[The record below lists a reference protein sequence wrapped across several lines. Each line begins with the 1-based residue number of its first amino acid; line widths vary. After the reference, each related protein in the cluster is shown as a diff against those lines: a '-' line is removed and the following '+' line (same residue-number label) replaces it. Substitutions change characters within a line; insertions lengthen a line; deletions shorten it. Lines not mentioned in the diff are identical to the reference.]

1 MKNRKTENSIR
12 EEVMKSKPD
21 NIEGILR
28 QCGKQEDIISVK
40 RTGNTKKTGWL
51 KTACCIA
58 AALVILAVGAF
69 AANGIISKPVTV
81 ISLDVNPSIE
91 LKLRGSGRVA
101 QAKALN
107 DDAQKLLEGMEL
119 EGTDKNTAVNA
130 IIGSM
135 VRAGYLNSLS
145 NSVLVTVEGK
155 NASGIEK
162 EIVEIINGILA
173 QSINGGAV
181 VGQKLTKSGEAAL
194 LAQRHGISEGKAQLV
209 LEVAR
214 LNPLLVPDELA
225 KLSINELN
233 VLLSAKNAQT
243 DLSKSGQASTK
254 AYIGAEKALEI
265 ALTHAGVQ
273 KGAVKDI
280 EVELDFKRGI
290 MVYEVEFKTGGME
303 YEHLINAITGEIIE
317 DKQKLDDDNDDV
329 IVPENAINAQKA
341 RGIALEHAGV
351 AAENVT
357 DFEIDLDRKNGV
369 AVYEVEFRAGD
380 TEYDYVINAQTG
392 EVISFKK
399 KQEKNT
405 SAPEQQA
412 EITPAK
418 AGEIAFEHAKVSRG
432 EAADYRSKLE
442 NEDGVWVYEIEFR
455 VGNTEY
461 EYEIDAETGRIIS
474 AEKETKNETAQGGE
488 TRLTGS
494 QAVAKALE
502 HAGLK
507 ASQVKELECELDYED
522 GKPVYEIEFKYGD
535 TEYEYEI
542 SAYDGSVVSS
552 KTEKDD

>member
-21 NIEGILR
+21 NLDGILR

-40 RTGNTKKTGWL
+40 RAGGTKKMGWL

-58 AALVILAVGAF
+58 AALVLMAVGVF

-155 NASGIEK
+155 NASGVEK
-162 EIVEIINGILA
+162 EIMEIINGILA

-214 LNPLLVPDELA
+214 LNPMLVPDELA

-233 VLLSAKNAQT
+233 VLLSAKEAQT
-243 DLSKSGQASTK
+243 EVSKSGEVSTK

-317 DKQKLDDDNDDV
+317 DKQKLDDDDD
-329 IVPENAINAQKA
+329 ITVPENAINAQKA

-399 KQEKNT
+399 KQEKST

-455 VGNTEY
+455 VGKTEY

-474 AEKETKNETAQGGE
+474 AEKETKNEAAGGGE
-488 TRLTGS
+488 VKLTGS
-494 QAVAKALE
+494 QAVAEALE
-502 HAGLK
+502 RAGLS

-522 GKPVYEIEFKYGD
+522 GKPIYEIEFKYGN

>member
-21 NIEGILR
+21 NLDGILR

-40 RTGNTKKTGWL
+40 RAGGTKKMGWL

-155 NASGIEK
+155 NASGVEK
-162 EIVEIINGILA
+162 EIMEIINGILA

-214 LNPLLVPDELA
+214 LNPMLVPDELA

-233 VLLSAKNAQT
+233 VLLSAKEAQT
-243 DLSKSGQASTK
+243 EVSKSGEVSTK

-265 ALTHAGVQ
+265 ALAHAGVQ

-317 DKQKLDDDNDDV
+317 DKQKLDDDDD
-329 IVPENAINAQKA
+329 ITVPENAINAQKA

-369 AVYEVEFRAGD
+369 TVYEVEFRAGD

-399 KQEKNT
+399 KQDKNT

-412 EITPAK
+412 EITPVK

-442 NEDGVWVYEIEFR
+442 NEDGLWVYEIEFR
-455 VGNTEY
+455 VGKTEY

-474 AEKETKNETAQGGE
+474 AEKETKNEAAGGGE
-488 TRLTGS
+488 VKLTGS

>member
-21 NIEGILR
+21 NLEGILR

-58 AALVILAVGAF
+58 AALVILAVGVF

-162 EIVEIINGILA
+162 EIMEIINGILA

-214 LNPLLVPDELA
+214 LNPMLVPDELA

-243 DLSKSGQASTK
+243 DLSKSGEVSTK

-265 ALTHAGVQ
+265 ALAHAGVQ

-317 DKQKLDDDNDDV
+317 DKQKLDDDGDDA

-341 RGIALEHAGV
+341 RSIAFEHAGV

-369 AVYEVEFRAGD
+369 TVYEVEFRAGD

-392 EVISFKK
+392 EVVSFKK
-399 KQEKNT
+399 KREAAST
-405 SAPEQQA
+405 PEQKA
-412 EITPAK
+412 EITPAR
-418 AGEIAFEHAKVSRG
+418 AGEIAFEHAGVSRS

-442 NEDGVWVYEIEFR
+442 NEDGLWVYEIEFR
-455 VGNTEY
+455 AGKTEY

-474 AEKETKNETAQGGE
+474 AEKETKNEAAGGGE
-488 TRLTGS
+488 VKLTGS

>member
-21 NIEGILR
+21 NLDGILR

-40 RTGNTKKTGWL
+40 RAGGTKKMGWL

-58 AALVILAVGAF
+58 AALVLMAVGVF

-155 NASGIEK
+155 NASGVEK
-162 EIVEIINGILA
+162 EIMEIINGILA

-214 LNPLLVPDELA
+214 LNPMLVPDELA

-233 VLLSAKNAQT
+233 VLLSAKEAQT
-243 DLSKSGQASTK
+243 EVSKSGEVSTK

-265 ALTHAGVQ
+265 ALAHAGVQ

-317 DKQKLDDDNDDV
+317 DKQKLDDDDD
-329 IVPENAINAQKA
+329 ITVPENAINAQKA

-392 EVISFKK
+392 EVVSFKK
-399 KQEKNT
+399 KREAAST
-405 SAPEQQA
+405 PEQQA

-442 NEDGVWVYEIEFR
+442 NEDGLWVYEIEFR
-455 VGNTEY
+455 VGKTEY

-474 AEKETKNETAQGGE
+474 AEKETKNEAAGGGE
-488 TRLTGS
+488 VKLTGS

-502 HAGLK
+502 HAGLS

>member
-21 NIEGILR
+21 NLDGILR

-40 RTGNTKKTGWL
+40 RAGGTKKMGWL

-58 AALVILAVGAF
+58 AALVLMAVGVF

-155 NASGIEK
+155 NASGVEK

-214 LNPLLVPDELA
+214 LNPMLVPDELA

-233 VLLSAKNAQT
+233 VLLSAKEAQT
-243 DLSKSGQASTK
+243 EVSKSGEVSTK

-317 DKQKLDDDNDDV
+317 DKQKLDDDDD
-329 IVPENAINAQKA
+329 ITVPENAINAQKA

-369 AVYEVEFRAGD
+369 ALYEVEFRAGD

-412 EITPAK
+412 EITPVK

-432 EAADYRSKLE
+432 EAVDYRSKLE

-474 AEKETKNETAQGGE
+474 AEKETKNETGQGGGE
-488 TRLTGS
+488 VKLTGS
-494 QAVAKALE
+494 QAVAEALE
-502 HAGLK
+502 RAGLS

-522 GKPVYEIEFKYGD
+522 GKPIYEIEFKYGN

>member
-155 NASGIEK
+155 NASGVEK
-162 EIVEIINGILA
+162 EIMEIINGILA

-214 LNPLLVPDELA
+214 LNPMLVPDELA

-233 VLLSAKNAQT
+233 VLLSAKEAQT
-243 DLSKSGQASTK
+243 EVSKSGEVSTK

-265 ALTHAGVQ
+265 ALAHAGVQ

-341 RGIALEHAGV
+341 R
-351 AAENVT
+351 
-357 DFEIDLDRKNGV
+357 
-369 AVYEVEFRAGD
+369 
-380 TEYDYVINAQTG
+380 
-392 EVISFKK
+392 S
-399 KQEKNT
+399 
-405 SAPEQQA
+405 
-412 EITPAK
+412 
-418 AGEIAFEHAKVSRG
+418 IAFEHAGVSRS

-442 NEDGVWVYEIEFR
+442 NEDGLWVYEIEFR
-455 VGNTEY
+455 VGKTEY

-474 AEKETKNETAQGGE
+474 AEKETKNEAAGGGE
-488 TRLTGS
+488 VKLTGS

-507 ASQVKELECELDYED
+507 AAQVKELECELDYED

>member
-21 NIEGILR
+21 NLEGILR

-58 AALVILAVGAF
+58 AALVILAVGVF

-155 NASGIEK
+155 NASGVEK
-162 EIVEIINGILA
+162 EIMEIINGILA

-181 VGQKLTKSGEAAL
+181 VGQKLTKSGEAVL

-214 LNPLLVPDELA
+214 LNPMLVPDELA

-243 DLSKSGQASTK
+243 DLSKSGEVSTK

-265 ALTHAGVQ
+265 ALAHAGVQ

-341 RGIALEHAGV
+341 RSIAFEHAGV

-369 AVYEVEFRAGD
+369 TVYEVEFRAGD

-392 EVISFKK
+392 EVVSFKK
-399 KQEKNT
+399 KREAAST
-405 SAPEQQA
+405 PEQKA

-418 AGEIAFEHAKVSRG
+418 AGEIAFEHAGVSRG

-442 NEDGVWVYEIEFR
+442 NEDGLWVYEIEFR
-455 VGNTEY
+455 VGKTEY

-474 AEKETKNETAQGGE
+474 AEKETKNEAAGGGE
-488 TRLTGS
+488 VKLTGS

-507 ASQVKELECELDYED
+507 AAQVKELECELDYED

>member
-21 NIEGILR
+21 NLDGILR

-40 RTGNTKKTGWL
+40 RAGGTKKTGWL

-58 AALVILAVGAF
+58 AALVLMAVGVF

-214 LNPLLVPDELA
+214 LNPMLVPDELA

-317 DKQKLDDDNDDV
+317 DKQKLDDDDD
-329 IVPENAINAQKA
+329 ITVPENAINAQKA

-369 AVYEVEFRAGD
+369 TVYEVEFRAGD

-392 EVISFKK
+392 EVVSFKK
-399 KQEKNT
+399 KREAAST
-405 SAPEQQA
+405 PEQKA

-418 AGEIAFEHAKVSRG
+418 AGEIAFEHAGVSRG

-442 NEDGVWVYEIEFR
+442 NEDGLWVYEIEFH
-455 VGNTEY
+455 VGKTEY

-474 AEKETKNETAQGGE
+474 AEKETKNEAAGGGE
-488 TRLTGS
+488 VKLTGS

>member
-58 AALVILAVGAF
+58 AALVILAVGVF

-155 NASGIEK
+155 NASGVEK
-162 EIVEIINGILA
+162 EIMEIINGILA

-194 LAQRHGISEGKAQLV
+194 LAQRHGITEGKAQLV

-214 LNPLLVPDELA
+214 LNPMLVPDELA

-233 VLLSAKNAQT
+233 VLLSAKEAQT
-243 DLSKSGQASTK
+243 EVSKSGEVSTK

-265 ALTHAGVQ
+265 ALAHAGVQ

-290 MVYEVEFKTGGME
+290 MVYEVKFKTGGME

-317 DKQKLDDDNDDV
+317 DKQKLDDDNDDA

-341 RGIALEHAGV
+341 RSIAFEHAGV

-369 AVYEVEFRAGD
+369 TVYEVEFRAGD

-392 EVISFKK
+392 EVVSFKK
-399 KQEKNT
+399 KREAAST
-405 SAPEQQA
+405 PEQKA

-418 AGEIAFEHAKVSRG
+418 AGEIAFEHAGVSRG

-442 NEDGVWVYEIEFR
+442 NEDGLWVYEIEFR
-455 VGNTEY
+455 VGKTEY

-474 AEKETKNETAQGGE
+474 AEKETKNEAAGGGE
-488 TRLTGS
+488 VKLTGS

-507 ASQVKELECELDYED
+507 AAQVKELECELDYED
-522 GKPVYEIEFKYGD
+522 GKLVYEIEFKYGD

>member
-21 NIEGILR
+21 NLEGILR

-40 RTGNTKKTGWL
+40 RARGTKKTGWL

-58 AALVILAVGAF
+58 AALVLMAVGVF

-155 NASGIEK
+155 NASGVEK
-162 EIVEIINGILA
+162 EIMEIINGILA

-214 LNPLLVPDELA
+214 LNPMLVPDELA

-233 VLLSAKNAQT
+233 VLLSAKEAQT
-243 DLSKSGQASTK
+243 EVSKSGEVSTK

-265 ALTHAGVQ
+265 ALAHAGVQ

-317 DKQKLDDDNDDV
+317 DRQKLDDDDD
-329 IVPENAINAQKA
+329 ITVPENAINAQKA

-369 AVYEVEFRAGD
+369 TVYEVEFRAGD

-392 EVISFKK
+392 EVVSFKK
-399 KQEKNT
+399 KREAAST
-405 SAPEQQA
+405 PEQKA

-418 AGEIAFEHAKVSRG
+418 AGEIAFEHAGVSRG

-442 NEDGVWVYEIEFR
+442 NEDGLWVYEIEFR
-455 VGNTEY
+455 VGKTEY

-474 AEKETKNETAQGGE
+474 AEKETKNEAAGGGE
-488 TRLTGS
+488 VKLTGS

>member
-155 NASGIEK
+155 NASGVEK
-162 EIVEIINGILA
+162 EIMEIINGILA

-214 LNPLLVPDELA
+214 LNPMLVPDELA

-243 DLSKSGQASTK
+243 DLSKSGEVSTK

-265 ALTHAGVQ
+265 ALAHAGVQ

-317 DKQKLDDDNDDV
+317 DKQKLDDDGDDA

-341 RGIALEHAGV
+341 RSIAFEHAGV

-369 AVYEVEFRAGD
+369 TVYEVEFRAGD

-392 EVISFKK
+392 EVVSFKK
-399 KQEKNT
+399 KREAAST
-405 SAPEQQA
+405 PEQKA

-418 AGEIAFEHAKVSRG
+418 AGEIAFEHAGVSRG

-442 NEDGVWVYEIEFR
+442 NEDGLWVYEIEFR
-455 VGNTEY
+455 VGKTEY

-474 AEKETKNETAQGGE
+474 AEKETKNEAAGGGE
-488 TRLTGS
+488 VKLTGS

-507 ASQVKELECELDYED
+507 AKELECELDYED

>member
-21 NIEGILR
+21 NLDGILR

-40 RTGNTKKTGWL
+40 RAGGTKKMGWL

-58 AALVILAVGAF
+58 AALVLMAVGVF

-214 LNPLLVPDELA
+214 LNPMLVPDELA

-265 ALTHAGVQ
+265 ALAHAGVQ

-317 DKQKLDDDNDDV
+317 DKQKLDDDDD
-329 IVPENAINAQKA
+329 ITVPENAINPQKA
-341 RGIALEHAGV
+341 RGIALEHAGA

-369 AVYEVEFRAGD
+369 AVYEVEFRTGD

-405 SAPEQQA
+405 SAPEQKT

-455 VGNTEY
+455 VGKTEY

-488 TRLTGS
+488 IRLTGS
-494 QAVAKALE
+494 QAAAKALE
-502 HAGLK
+502 HAGLS

-522 GKPVYEIEFKYGD
+522 GKPVYEIEFKYGN

-552 KTEKDD
+552 KNEKDD

>member
-21 NIEGILR
+21 NLEGILR

-40 RTGNTKKTGWL
+40 RTQSAKKTGWL

-58 AALVILAVGAF
+58 AALVILAVGVF

-107 DDAQKLLEGMEL
+107 EDAQKLLEGMEL

-162 EIVEIINGILA
+162 EIMEIIEGALSK
-173 QSINGGAV
+173 SIDGGAV
-181 VGQKLTKSGEAAL
+181 VGQELAAGSEAEE
-194 LAQRHGISEGKAQLV
+194 LAQKHGISRGKAQLV

-214 LNPLLVPDELA
+214 LNPMLVPDELA

-233 VLLSAKNAQT
+233 VLLSATNAQT
-243 DLSKSGQASTK
+243 EVNKSGEVSTK

-265 ALTHAGVQ
+265 SLAHAGVQ

-317 DKQKLDDDNDDV
+317 DKQKLDDDDDDAL
-329 IVPENAINAQKA
+329 VPENAINAQKA
-341 RGIALEHAGV
+341 RSIAFEHAGI

-369 AVYEVEFRAGD
+369 TVYEAEFRAGD
-380 TEYDYVINAQTG
+380 IKYDYVINAQTG
-392 EVISFKK
+392 ETVSFKK
-399 KQEKNT
+399 KQEKAA
-405 SAPEQQA
+405 SMPEQKT

-418 AGEIAFEHAKVSRG
+418 AGEIAFEHAKVSRS

-442 NEDGVWVYEIEFR
+442 NEDDLWVYEIEFR
-455 VGNTEY
+455 VGKTEY
-461 EYEIDAETGRIIS
+461 EYEIDAQTGRIIS
-474 AEKETKNETAQGGE
+474 AEKETKGE
-488 TRLTGS
+488 AAGDGEVRLTGS

-502 HAGLK
+502 HAGFE
-507 ASQVKELECELDYED
+507 ASQAKELECELDYED

-542 SAYDGSVVSS
+542 SAYDGSVVS
-552 KTEKDD
+552 

>member
-21 NIEGILR
+21 NLDGILR

-40 RTGNTKKTGWL
+40 RAGGTKKMGWL

-155 NASGIEK
+155 NASGVEK
-162 EIVEIINGILA
+162 EIMEIINGILA

-214 LNPLLVPDELA
+214 LNPMLVPDELA

-233 VLLSAKNAQT
+233 VLLSAKEAQT
-243 DLSKSGQASTK
+243 EVSKSGEVSTK

-265 ALTHAGVQ
+265 ALAHAGVQ

-317 DKQKLDDDNDDV
+317 DKQKLDDDDD
-329 IVPENAINAQKA
+329 ITVPENAINAQKA

-369 AVYEVEFRAGD
+369 TVYEVEFRAGD

-399 KQEKNT
+399 KREAAST
-405 SAPEQQA
+405 PEQKA
-412 EITPAK
+412 EITPVK

-442 NEDGVWVYEIEFR
+442 NEDGLWVYEIEFR
-455 VGNTEY
+455 VGKTEY

-474 AEKETKNETAQGGE
+474 AEKETKNEAAGGGE
-488 TRLTGS
+488 VKLTGS

>member
-21 NIEGILR
+21 NLDGILR

-40 RTGNTKKTGWL
+40 RARGTKKTGWL

-58 AALVILAVGAF
+58 AALVLMAVGVF

-155 NASGIEK
+155 NASGVEK
-162 EIVEIINGILA
+162 EIMEIINGILA

-214 LNPLLVPDELA
+214 LNPMLVPDELA

-233 VLLSAKNAQT
+233 VLLSAKEAQT
-243 DLSKSGQASTK
+243 EVSKSGEVSTK

-265 ALTHAGVQ
+265 ALAHAGVQ

-317 DKQKLDDDNDDV
+317 DKQKLDDDDD
-329 IVPENAINAQKA
+329 ITVPENAINAQKA

-369 AVYEVEFRAGD
+369 ALYEVEFRAGD

-412 EITPAK
+412 EITPVK

-432 EAADYRSKLE
+432 EAVDYRSKLE

-455 VGNTEY
+455 VGKTEY

-474 AEKETKNETAQGGE
+474 AEKETKNEAAGGGE
-488 TRLTGS
+488 VKLTGS
-494 QAVAKALE
+494 QAVAEALE
-502 HAGLK
+502 RAGLS

-522 GKPVYEIEFKYGD
+522 GKPIYEIEFKYGN

>member
-1 MKNRKTENSIR
+1 MKNRKTENSIK

-155 NASGIEK
+155 NASGVEK
-162 EIVEIINGILA
+162 EIMEIINGILA

-214 LNPLLVPDELA
+214 LNPMLVPDELA

-233 VLLSAKNAQT
+233 VLLSAKEAQT
-243 DLSKSGQASTK
+243 EVSKSGEVSTK

-265 ALTHAGVQ
+265 ALAHAGVQ

-290 MVYEVEFKTGGME
+290 MVYEVEFKIGGME

-341 RGIALEHAGV
+341 RSIAFEHAGV

-369 AVYEVEFRAGD
+369 TVYEVEFRAGD

-392 EVISFKK
+392 EVVSFKK
-399 KQEKNT
+399 KREAAST
-405 SAPEQQA
+405 PEQKA

-418 AGEIAFEHAKVSRG
+418 AGEIAFEHAGVSRG

-442 NEDGVWVYEIEFR
+442 NEDGLWVYEIEFH
-455 VGNTEY
+455 VGKTEY

-474 AEKETKNETAQGGE
+474 AEKETKNEAAGGGE
-488 TRLTGS
+488 VKLTGS

-502 HAGLK
+502 HAGLS

>member
-21 NIEGILR
+21 NLDGILR

-40 RTGNTKKTGWL
+40 RARGTKKTGWL

-58 AALVILAVGAF
+58 AALVLMAVGVF

-155 NASGIEK
+155 NASGVEK
-162 EIVEIINGILA
+162 EIMEIINGILA

-194 LAQRHGISEGKAQLV
+194 LAQRHRRIREERRKLV

-214 LNPLLVPDELA
+214 LNPMLVPDELA

-233 VLLSAKNAQT
+233 VLLSAKEAQT
-243 DLSKSGQASTK
+243 EVSKSGEVSTK

-317 DKQKLDDDNDDV
+317 DKQKLDDDDD
-329 IVPENAINAQKA
+329 ITVPENAINAQKA

-369 AVYEVEFRAGD
+369 ALYEVEFRAGD

-432 EAADYRSKLE
+432 EAVDYRSKLE
-442 NEDGVWVYEIEFR
+442 NEERR
-455 VGNTEY
+455 VGYTRSNSAWATRNTNARSTPKP
-461 EYEIDAETGRIIS
+461 AE
-474 AEKETKNETAQGGE
+474 
-488 TRLTGS
+488 
-494 QAVAKALE
+494 
-502 HAGLK
+502 
-507 ASQVKELECELDYED
+507 
-522 GKPVYEIEFKYGD
+522 
-535 TEYEYEI
+535 
-542 SAYDGSVVSS
+542 
-552 KTEKDD
+552 

>member
-21 NIEGILR
+21 NLDGILR

-40 RTGNTKKTGWL
+40 RARGTKKTGWL

-58 AALVILAVGAF
+58 AALVLMAVGVF

-214 LNPLLVPDELA
+214 LNPMLVPDELA

-317 DKQKLDDDNDDV
+317 DRQKLDDDDD
-329 IVPENAINAQKA
+329 ITVPENAINAQKA

-399 KQEKNT
+399 KREAAST
-405 SAPEQQA
+405 PEQKA

-418 AGEIAFEHAKVSRG
+418 AGEIAFEHAGVSRG

-442 NEDGVWVYEIEFR
+442 NEDGLWVYEIEFR
-455 VGNTEY
+455 VGKTEY

-474 AEKETKNETAQGGE
+474 AEKETKNEAAGGGE
-488 TRLTGS
+488 VKLTGS

>member
-21 NIEGILR
+21 NLDGILR

-40 RTGNTKKTGWL
+40 RARGTKKTGWL

-58 AALVILAVGAF
+58 AALVLMAVGVF

-155 NASGIEK
+155 NASGVEK
-162 EIVEIINGILA
+162 EIMEIINGILA

-214 LNPLLVPDELA
+214 LNPMLVPDELA

-233 VLLSAKNAQT
+233 VLLSAKEAQT
-243 DLSKSGQASTK
+243 EVSKSGEVSTK

-317 DKQKLDDDNDDV
+317 DKQKLDDDDD
-329 IVPENAINAQKA
+329 ITVPENAINAQKA

-369 AVYEVEFRAGD
+369 ALYEVEFRAGD

-412 EITPAK
+412 EITPVK

-432 EAADYRSKLE
+432 EAVDYRSKLE

-474 AEKETKNETAQGGE
+474 AEKETKNEAAQGGE
-488 TRLTGS
+488 VRLTGS
-494 QAVAKALE
+494 QAVAEALE
-502 HAGLK
+502 HAGLS

-522 GKPVYEIEFKYGD
+522 GKPVYEIEFKYGN

>member
-51 KTACCIA
+51 KTACRIA

-155 NASGIEK
+155 NASGVEK
-162 EIVEIINGILA
+162 EIMEIINGILA

-214 LNPLLVPDELA
+214 LNPMLVPDELA

-233 VLLSAKNAQT
+233 VLLSAKEAQT
-243 DLSKSGQASTK
+243 EVSKSGEVSTK

-265 ALTHAGVQ
+265 ALAHAGVQ

-341 RGIALEHAGV
+341 RSIAFEHAGV

-369 AVYEVEFRAGD
+369 TVYEVEFRAGD

-392 EVISFKK
+392 EVVSFKK
-399 KQEKNT
+399 KREAAST
-405 SAPEQQA
+405 PEQKA

-442 NEDGVWVYEIEFR
+442 NEDGLWVYEIEFR
-455 VGNTEY
+455 VGKTEY

-474 AEKETKNETAQGGE
+474 AEKETKNEAAGGGE
-488 TRLTGS
+488 VKLTGS

-507 ASQVKELECELDYED
+507 AAQVKELECELDYED
-522 GKPVYEIEFKYGD
+522 GKPVYEIEFKYGG